1 MSLPELSN
9 SHPQPRPAATRRGDA
24 MQKVPDPIV
33 ALVQQA
39 MHELHAPSTAEPRRR
54 ELQAVLHRERERAA
68 STPELRAVWR
78 GVIGGGG
85 SSTQDELLLWFAL
98 SCISSSLAD
107 AGGPSIAA
115 DERLHLKASLQAL
128 LLGPAAA
135 SVPVSSRSKGE
146 LLLAQLAR
154 VAWPA
159 EEPTLLHEMLALLRH
174 PGPTRSLG
182 ARLLSAVVDE
192 FGARPGER
200 PSVQAK
206 RQDALLAFLPDA
218 HAALTE
224 ALHSEA
230 ASAGTPGATP
240 CLDASRALLSFGRVR
255 DGAATGARAF
265 TEAELRSAPLMLQ
278 AVAVHLVPRAP
289 ARDAQAAIAALGVVS
304 ELCELKDMQCAALL
318 APLVPPLVACV
329 QQLASAPMPPFG
341 LDEDALDDL
350 ENALCY
356 ACEPL
361 YGWLLGP
368 HLAMPAAVQPLL
380 AALWTHSLR
389 ASPTQLRRCVVLSE
403 AVLDRALAQEA
414 LDRALAQEALESAHV
429 GGLHRGPSQLA
440 EALLPCAR
448 ALVEWLLLSRSAPA
462 ADAFAEEALDTAD
475 AAAATAAEEADGG
488 THALALSARAVRA
501 LAGGS
506 SGGDGDADGA
516 EGGPSV
522 EGGFH
527 KRREGEEAEE
537 GLEGFVSDVR
547 LLLCRMASFHGA
559 AVLSFLSE
567 GLTTLLAQLP
577 GALSTARP
585 TDSHPSMFHVALDV
599 GTLAGLLA
607 AVLPAATAASAD
619 PLSSLPIAAVCQM
632 LLQTFEGPAP
642 DTARS
647 PEACHAELS
656 LLYPL
661 SELCAVLGAAL
672 GEPVGSTGAALAV
685 RAPSEL
691 EAIEQALARGV
702 TALLGRTTAL
712 LSRGAGGGVVCRP
725 AASLLLEIASRRW
738 PVAVH
743 RAGGLHRLASLGG
756 GNVGAHAVA
765 ANIPQSCWPTLFAAV
780 TSALLMP
787 PRGLSASE
795 YLGSFLGAPQ
805 QAALREMIE
814 SIVAPLRAPPL
825 PPVPVSPPP
834 SAVLMAAVSA
844 MGGVGVIPL
853 PSLPERGGHP
863 ALPPAVADAING
875 QINNAL
881 GPPLAC
887 ICAIV
892 TSMRDAPREVR
903 AALDGAMAASE
914 LHLVLQR
921 LLGTLH
927 GLRPPPLVALAATL
941 WLVHAL
947 TAAVSGG
954 WGGADAAHW
963 ALQGALHSLGLV
975 LGGGGG
981 GGSSRAAK
989 AQSEAVL
996 EASLELVH
1004 AAARLRAAPAA
1015 SARTVGTIL
1024 DACGPEQLGALLAP
1038 SASVPE
1044 DMRLSPPRREQLMRV
1059 AFALL
1064 SSQWKA
1070 LSADEVRL
1078 NSVMGLVA
1086 AGLSQPSDLPAARQ
1100 ALQAIVQLHERWAS
1114 GGAVGVV
1121 KAALGVGSGV
1131 GGGPTA
1137 AQLEQALQ
1145 LRGLILQARLEPSL
1159 ETLHEDATDAL
1170 HAALTAEARRTVPD
1184 GTDALGAQVSASFW
1198 QLTARCLSAERW
1210 LAQEHAQRLL
1220 AEHAQA
1226 EVGDRPSFQ
1235 RTLTRLASA
1244 VAFLR
1249 MEAAHAERGWGL

>member
-1 MSLPELSN
+1 
-9 SHPQPRPAATRRGDA
+9 
-24 MQKVPDPIV
+24 MQAPDPIV

-159 EEPTLLHEMLALLRH
+159 EEPTLLHEMLALLRQ

-200 PSVQAK
+200 PSVQAT
-206 RQDALLAFLPDA
+206 RQEALLAFLPDA

-255 DGAATGARAF
+255 DGASTGARAF
-265 TEAELRSAPLMLQ
+265 TEAEVRSAPLLLR

-304 ELCELKDMQCAALL
+304 ELCELKDPQCAALL
-318 APLVPPLVACV
+318 APLVPPLVASV

-368 HLAMPAAVQPLL
+368 HLAMPAAAQPLL

-389 ASPTQLRRCVVLSE
+389 ASPTQLRRCVALSE

-414 LDRALAQEALESAHV
+414 LESAHE
-429 GGLHRGPSQLA
+429 GGLHRVPSQLA

-462 ADAFAEEALDTAD
+462 ANAFAEEALETAD
-475 AAAATAAEEADGG
+475 AASARAAEEADGG
-488 THALALSARAVRA
+488 AHALALAALAVRA

-506 SGGDGDADGA
+506 SGGDDDADGA
-516 EGGPSV
+516 DGGASAV
-522 EGGFH
+522 GGFH
-527 KRREGEEAEE
+527 RRREGEEAEE
-537 GLEGFVSDVR
+537 GLVGFVSDVR

-559 AVLSFLSE
+559 AVLTFLSE
-567 GLTTLLAQLP
+567 VLTMLLAQLP

-585 TDSHPSMFHVALDV
+585 IDSRPSRYHVALDV

-632 LLQTFEGPAP
+632 LLQPLEGPAP

-647 PEACHAELS
+647 PEACHVELS

-672 GEPVGSTGAALAV
+672 GEPVGSAGAA
-685 RAPSEL
+685 RAPSEQG
-691 EAIEQALARGV
+691 AIEQALARGV

-738 PVAVH
+738 PEAVH

-787 PRGLSASE
+787 PRGLSASV

-805 QAALREMIE
+805 QTALREMIE

-834 SAVLMAAVSA
+834 SAVLMGAVNA
-844 MGGVGVIPL
+844 MGGVGVVQL

-875 QINNAL
+875 QINHAL

-887 ICAIV
+887 VCAIV

-903 AALDGAMAASE
+903 DALDGAMAASE

-927 GLRPPPLVALAATL
+927 GLRPPPLIALAATL

-963 ALQGALHSLGLV
+963 ALQGALQSMGLV
-975 LGGGGG
+975 LGGGGGGGG

-1024 DACGPEQLGALLAP
+1024 DACGPERLGALLAP

-1059 AFALL
+1059 ASALL

-1070 LSADEVRL
+1070 LLADEVRL
-1078 NSVMGLVA
+1078 SSVMGLLA

-1121 KAALGVGSGV
+1121 KAALAVGSGA

-1137 AQLEQALQ
+1137 AQLEHALQ
-1145 LRGLILQARLEPSL
+1145 LRCLILQARLEPSL

-1170 HAALTAEARRTVPD
+1170 HAVLTAEARRIAPD
-1184 GTDALGAQVSASFW
+1184 ATDALGAQVSASFW